1 MASLAVAAN
10 TPTEG
15 RQLLAWGEFVSDLDP
30 HLKWVY
36 ILGGLLGPM
45 KVSNTLFNG
54 PEAEALLIKGV
65 RNVPSDIRIHLYL
78 AAQQIEMKKNREAAA
93 TLQQALGVPG
103 CPAYVGP
110 LAARLLT
117 VAGELDAAR
126 EFAQR
131 LSESEDPIERER
143 FRRRV
148 LEIDRERV
156 LRHVDAVAATF
167 EQRFGRKPLDL
178 GELIAQGMLE
188 QPVDPMGGTIS
199 FDAAGHAQVTS
210 GKRLVLHMAVGE
222 SLPELP

>member
-1 MASLAVAAN
+1 
-10 TPTEG
+10 
-15 RQLLAWGEFVSDLDP
+15 
-30 HLKWVY
+30 
-36 ILGGLLGPM
+36 
-45 KVSNTLFNG
+45 
-54 PEAEALLIKGV
+54 
-65 RNVPSDIRIHLYL
+65 
-78 AAQQIEMKKNREAAA
+78 
-93 TLQQALGVPG
+93 
-103 CPAYVGP
+103 
-110 LAARLLT
+110 LLT